1 MGCFYSKKIINKLEY
16 EILEKDE
23 EILEKENEILNLK
36 YEIKIYKNQI
46 KNTKFFFQQ
55 ILKKNNIKL

>member
-1 MGCFYSKKIINKLEY
+1 MGCFYSKKLINKLEY
-16 EILEKDE
+16 K
-23 EILEKENEILNLK
+23 ILEKEDEILNLK